1 MILEEAH
8 NLLKSQEGIDWRQGK
23 LMILGESTGVYI
35 PEEEAGPC
43 DWGCPCDGDSHADGP
58 VSMGNRMAQV
68 VTCCNPLLPSTPP
81 GLRLCMTSYPSQP
94 QSRLHY
100 STHVMCHSSHDT
112 CHMTNLQR
120 LVDYS
125 TYNTNS
131 INRRLSCLHNFTIDL
146 SCTGDKIGSKPRKA
160 QVLISVNM
168 KKTNFPKEL
177 YILWNF

>member
-1 MILEEAH
+1 MKTKGRGTGIKHQNKDRDKRGECLQVILEEAH

-68 VTCCNPLLPSTPP
+68 VTCCDPLLPSTPP
-81 GLRLCMTSYPSQP
+81 GLRLCMTSFPSQP

-100 STHVMCHSSHDT
+100 STHVMCHMVSHA
-112 CHMTNLQR
+112 L
-120 LVDYS
+120 S
-125 TYNTNS
+125 T
-131 INRRLSCLHNFTIDL
+131 
-146 SCTGDKIGSKPRKA
+146 
-160 QVLISVNM
+160 
-168 KKTNFPKEL
+168 
-177 YILWNF
+177 